1 LWIKPKFQ
9 NTNNKRE
16 KEKGILGTRSKIQF
30 VKFVEFVEEK
40 RRKGERDFY
49 HPTQNPEPRTQNEL
63 CSFNE

>member
-49 HPTQNPEPRTQNEL
+49 HPTLNPEP
-63 CSFNE
+63 